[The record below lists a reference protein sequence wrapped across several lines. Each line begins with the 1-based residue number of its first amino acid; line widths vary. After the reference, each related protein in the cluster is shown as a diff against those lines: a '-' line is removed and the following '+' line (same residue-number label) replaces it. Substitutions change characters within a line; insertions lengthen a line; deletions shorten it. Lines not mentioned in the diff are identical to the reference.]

1 MGARSTPDDGAPA
14 TGVTMTA
21 TPDYSIAV
29 VVRTLDLLE
38 ALAASAEP
46 LGVTELAAQL
56 GTTKSAAYRIL
67 ATLEQR
73 GYVTKDPLNA
83 RYRLGVRLAFLGQQ
97 ALEGFD
103 LRQAARPLL
112 EGLHSRFHETVNLG
126 VRDGREIVYIDMIE
140 SSHGLRMA
148 ARLGGRDP
156 ITSTALGKAIL
167 AYLPL
172 AERAPLLERP
182 LPARTPATVTDAA
195 TLAAELARIRQTG
208 VAEDRGE
215 NEPGS
220 RCLGAPIF
228 NHQGAVI
235 AAISLTAPD
244 TRLDDDL
251 AAAAGG
257 ELKAAAAAITNRIG
271 GQFPR

>member
-1 MGARSTPDDGAPA
+1 MA
-14 TGVTMTA
+14 A

-29 VVRTLDLLE
+29 VARTLDVLE
-38 ALAASAEP
+38 ALAASPEP
-46 LGVTELAAQL
+46 LGVTELAARL

-73 GYVTKDPLNA
+73 GYIAKDPLNA

-103 LRQAARPLL
+103 LRQEARPLL
-112 EGLHSRFHETVNLG
+112 EGLHGRFQETVNLG

-156 ITSTALGKAIL
+156 ISTTALGKAIL
-167 AYLPL
+167 AHLPV
-172 AERAPLLERP
+172 AERERLLEPP
-182 LPARTPATVTDAA
+182 LPARTPATLTDPAA
-195 TLAAELARIRQTG
+195 LAAELVRIRQRG

-235 AAISLTAPD
+235 AAISLSAPD

-251 AAAAGG
+251 ADAAGV
-257 ELKAAAAAITNRIG
+257 ELKAAASAITNRIG
-271 GQFPR
+271 GKFPR